1 MPLPRPLVVSTVTT
15 EGSTFR
21 TSAGRSAPAA
31 VTGAME
37 VVGAAVV
44 PVEPELVELLHAARK
59 MTVTASSRSIQ
70 TPGRTVDDECISCA
84 PPSPLNNFS
93 AVTAAEHSA
102 RNRPCGIDAYPKSI
116 PWCVPSGAAQPARH
130 RRDRLYEYLRTPTP

>member
-44 PVEPELVELLHAARK
+44 LVEPELVELLHAARK
-59 MTVTASSRSIQ
+59 VTVTASSRSIQ
-70 TPGRTVDDECISCA
+70 TQGRTVDDGCISSA
-84 PPSPLNNFS
+84 PPSPLDNFS
-93 AVTAAEHSA
+93 AGYRGPALRGSAAAGSM
-102 RNRPCGIDAYPKSI
+102 
-116 PWCVPSGAAQPARH
+116 
-130 RRDRLYEYLRTPTP
+130 RTPTNS

>member
-1 MPLPRPLVVSTVTT
+1 MPLPTPLSVSTVTT
-15 EGSTFR
+15 EGSTCR

-37 VVGAAVV
+37 AVGAAVV

-70 TPGRTVDDECISCA
+70 TQGRTVDDGCISSA

-93 AVTAAEHSA
+93 AGYRGRT
-102 RNRPCGIDAYPKSI
+102 
-116 PWCVPSGAAQPARH
+116 
-130 RRDRLYEYLRTPTP
+130 LR